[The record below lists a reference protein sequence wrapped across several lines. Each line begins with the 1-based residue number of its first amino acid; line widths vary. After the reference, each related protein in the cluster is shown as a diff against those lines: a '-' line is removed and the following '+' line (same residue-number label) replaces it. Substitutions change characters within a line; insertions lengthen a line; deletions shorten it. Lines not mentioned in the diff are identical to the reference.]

1 MAELDKKEKES
12 AKEIIEK
19 LSRTSNNMAF
29 NHKLFAK
36 EMVNNFRKEHRTL
49 QQGLIKVLAEFI
61 AEVSTF
67 DTDMRNEAAINWCKE
82 VQKIE
87 AIFPFI

>member
-1 MAELDKKEKES
+1 MAHLNKKEMEA

-19 LSRTSNNMAF
+19 LSHISNNMAF
-29 NHKLFAK
+29 NNEDFAK
-36 EMVNNFRKEHRTL
+36 ELANNFQKEHRTL
-49 QQGLIKVLAEFI
+49 QQGIIKVLAVFI

-67 DTDMRNEAAINWCKE
+67 NTDLRNEATVQWCKKVSE
-82 VQKIE
+82 IE